1 MPRGLPVGGGGG
13 LDLTHTFK
21 THFFPGNL
29 KKNQE
34 MRKFQKM
41 LGGQMLWHGSY
52 TRSYLQIRYIC
63 DIIFNII
70 MREFI

>member
-29 KKNQE
+29 KKKTGDEEVSENAGWADA
-34 MRKFQKM
+34 MARILHKDLPPDKVH
-41 LGGQMLWHGSY
+41 L
-52 TRSYLQIRYIC
+52 
-63 DIIFNII
+63 
-70 MREFI
+70 